1 MQSSLPIVSPALAG
15 MSHTRGRDAP
25 GRSRSW
31 MRRTIAAL
39 LLAALALGLD
49 GLYIPLKA
57 TLAQQL
63 LERAWQRNL
72 EDGQAHRPWPWA
84 DTRPVARLRRVD
96 GGDSQIVLAGDSGR
110 VLAFGPGWS
119 ETSAPLL
126 SAGTAVISAH
136 RDTHFAW
143 LRDIADGELIE
154 LSTATGARRYRLT
167 QREVVDVRRQRLQ
180 ASADDEAL
188 LLVTCW
194 PFDAVDPR
202 GPLRLLLRFEPLP
215 GSAADIAGLAQRGAE
230 SVSVGG

>member
-1 MQSSLPIVSPALAG
+1 MQLSRSIVSPAWAG
-15 MSHTRGRDAP
+15 MPHTRGRDAP
-25 GRSRSW
+25 GLSRPW
-31 MRRTIAAL
+31 MRRTIVAL
-39 LLAALALGLD
+39 LLAALVVGLD

-57 TLAQQL
+57 ALAQQL
-63 LERAWQRNL
+63 LERAWQRSL
-72 EDGQAHRPWPWA
+72 EDGSEHRPWPWA
-84 DTRPVARLRRVD
+84 DTRPVARLLRVD

-143 LRDIADGELIE
+143 LREIADGEQIE
-154 LSTATGARRYRLT
+154 LSTSTGARRYQLVARD
-167 QREVVDVRRQRLQ
+167 VIDVRRQRLQ

-202 GPLRLLLRFEPLP
+202 GPLRLLLRFEPVPMTAYRSDLV
-215 GSAADIAGLAQRGAE
+215 AA
-230 SVSVGG
+230 GG

>member
-1 MQSSLPIVSPALAG
+1 M
-15 MSHTRGRDAP
+15 HRE
-25 GRSRSW
+25 
-31 MRRTIAAL
+31 IAVL

-57 TLAQQL
+57 ALAQQL
-63 LERAWQRNL
+63 LERAWQRSL
-72 EDGQAHRPWPWA
+72 QDGEAHPPWPWA
-84 DTRPVARLRRVD
+84 DTRPVARLLRVD

-119 ETSAPLL
+119 ETSASLL

-143 LRDIADGELIE
+143 LREITDGELIE
-154 LSTATGARRYRLT
+154 LSTATGARRYRLAG
-167 QREVVDVRRQRLQ
+167 REIVDVRHQRLQ

-194 PFDAVDPR
+194 PFGAVDPR
-202 GPLRLLLRFEPLP
+202 GPLRLMLRFEPLP
-215 GSAADIAGLAQRGAE
+215 GDAANDATLAQRGAV
-230 SVSVGG
+230 SVSAGG

>member
-1 MQSSLPIVSPALAG
+1 MQLSRSIVSPAWAG
-15 MSHTRGRDAP
+15 MPHTRGRDAP
-25 GRSRSW
+25 GRSRPW

-39 LLAALALGLD
+39 LLAALVVGLD

-57 TLAQQL
+57 ALAQQL
-63 LERAWQRNL
+63 LERAWQRSL
-72 EDGQAHRPWPWA
+72 QDGEAHPPWPWA
-84 DTRPVARLRRVD
+84 DTRPVARLLRID

-119 ETSAPLL
+119 ETSAPLM

-143 LRDIADGELIE
+143 LREIADDELIE
-154 LSTATGARRYRLT
+154 LSTANGARRYRLAG
-167 QREVVDVRRQRLQ
+167 RDIVDVRHQRLQ

-202 GPLRLLLRFEPLP
+202 GPLRLLLRFEPVPLTAHRSESP
-215 GSAADIAGLAQRGAE
+215 AA
-230 SVSVGG
+230 GG